1 MRRNVYLQGELGKKF
16 GEKFVVE
23 CTTLSDIFKCLSAN
37 RPSFRKYLL
46 ECEEQGIDFSV
57 EFQGETLEADELLVP
72 VKEGDVTIS
81 IVPAGSKKLGKII
94 AAAFLVFVVLPAMG
108 AAAAKASGTAITGT
122 GANGAITM
130 GDKIAAGIKAK
141 GGTFVSNL
149 ATNLA
154 LVGLHEIMAQDP
166 SVDDSSPTNYM
177 LDGDTQ
183 NIVEGDP
190 IPVLYGRLKVPGRP
204 ISMNV
209 NNYESFTIGGRIMD
223 SNGNVSTSIRQTLER

>member
-1 MRRNVYLQGELGKKF
+1 MRRNVYLQGELGKRF

-23 CTTLSDIFKCLSAN
+23 CDTLADIFKCIDVN
-37 RPSFRKYLL
+37 RPTFREYLL
-46 ECEEQGIDFSV
+46 ECEREGIDFSV
-57 EFQGETLEADELLVP
+57 EFQGETLDEEALLVP

-108 AAAAKASGTAITGT
+108 AAAAEATGVAIKGT
-122 GANGAITM
+122 GANGAVTL

-141 GGTFVSNL
+141 GGTFVSSL

-154 LVGLHEIMAQDP
+154 LTGLAEIMAQDP
-166 SVDDSSPTNYM
+166 SVDDTSPANYM

-190 IPVLYGRLKVPGRP
+190 IPVLYGQLRVPGRP
-204 ISMNV
+204 ISINM
-209 NNYESFTIGGRIMD
+209 NNYDKFD
-223 SNGNVSTSIRQTLER
+223 TSGYTMSSQGDISPNEVQKETR